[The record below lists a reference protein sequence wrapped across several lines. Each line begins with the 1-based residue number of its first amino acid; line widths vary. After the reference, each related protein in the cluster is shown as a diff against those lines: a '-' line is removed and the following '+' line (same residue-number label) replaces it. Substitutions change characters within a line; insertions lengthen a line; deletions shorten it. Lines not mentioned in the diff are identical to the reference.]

1 MIAYQDPVAD
11 WVKAAAILHSAD
23 FLPNLKTVVV
33 PGSHWFHLES
43 AEPFNKELRAWLE
56 ETLGE
61 KAETA
66 TEHFVDEF

>member
-1 MIAYQDPVAD
+1 M
-11 WVKAAAILHSAD
+11 
-23 FLPNLKTVVV
+23 KTVVV